1 VVCLETDFLI
11 AILRKDEGAIRKLEE
26 FVERGETL
34 TTTPINASELFRGAY
49 LSKNIE
55 ENLKAVRG
63 ILSRLDLLN
72 FNLVASEI
80 YGRVC
85 TELKKRGC
93 DIGEF
98 DILIASIALAH
109 NERIITRNVKH
120 FSKIGELEV
129 ESW

>member
-1 VVCLETDFLI
+1 M
-11 AILRKDEGAIRKLEE
+11 KN
-26 FVERGETL
+26 FVEKGEAL

-49 LSKNIE
+49 LSKNVE

-63 ILSRLDLLN
+63 ILSRLDILD

-80 YGRVC
+80 YGRLY
-85 TELKKRGC
+85 TELKKKGC

-98 DILIASIALAH
+98 DTLIASIALAH

-120 FSKIGELEV
+120 FNKIGELEV
-129 ESW
+129 EGW